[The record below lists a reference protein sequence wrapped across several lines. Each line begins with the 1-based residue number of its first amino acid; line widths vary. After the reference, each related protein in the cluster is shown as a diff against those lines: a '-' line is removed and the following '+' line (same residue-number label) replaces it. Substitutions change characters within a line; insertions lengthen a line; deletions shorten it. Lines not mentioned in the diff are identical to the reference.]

1 LKLLSILAALLL
13 ILIPS
18 SGATE
23 TEPFDPINRI
33 VNWFP
38 VTPTYRCS
46 IGDPKMYVAG
56 LEWFYGQNEL
66 FVSET
71 VLELYD
77 NNNRQFTAL
86 EGTMVFLVNQET
98 GTFTIAVILDNG
110 MFCEVSHGWN
120 FTPYTR

>member
-1 LKLLSILAALLL
+1 MKLLSILAALLL

-23 TEPFDPINRI
+23 TEPFDPINEI

-38 VTPTYRCS
+38 VTPAYRCS
-46 IGDPKMYVAG
+46 IDDPRAYVAG
-56 LEWFYGQNEL
+56 LKWFYGQSEL

-77 NNNRQFTAL
+77 NDDRQFTAL
-86 EGTMVFLVNQET
+86 EGTMVFFVNQET

-110 MFCEVSHGWN
+110 LFCEVSHGWN

>member
-23 TEPFDPINRI
+23 TEPFDPINEI

-38 VTPTYRCS
+38 VTPAYRCS
-46 IGDPKMYVAG
+46 IDDPRTYVAG
-56 LEWFYGQNEL
+56 LEWFYGQTEL
-66 FVSET
+66 FVAET

-77 NNNRQFTAL
+77 NDDRQFTAS
-86 EGTMVFLVNQET
+86 EGIMVFFVNQDT

-110 MFCEVSHGWN
+110 LFCEMSHGWN
-120 FTPYTR
+120 FMPYVR